1 MVCAGHC
8 VGLSLCLAIAIALGL
23 LGHSGDRLGGLLDGG
38 LQVITLSGHV
48 IETPEHQRSYQGDHQ
63 PWPPGH

>member
-8 VGLSLCLAIAIALGL
+8 VGLSLCLAIALGL

-38 LQVITLSGHV
+38 LEVVTLSGHV